1 MEKRLLEVLVC
12 PNCKGP
18 LKFDQVAQELICNA
32 DKLAFPNKDGVPAML
47 IDEARQITS

>member
-1 MEKRLLEVLVC
+1 MEKLLLEVLVC

-32 DKLAFPNKDGVPAML
+32 DKLAFPIKDGVPAML

>member
-18 LKFDQVAQELICNA
+18 LKFDQASQELICNA
-32 DKLAFPNKDGVPAML
+32 DKLAFPIKDGVPAML